1 MNTHT
6 IVASNGSDPRINLV
20 CVVLKEGA
28 VFCENKIFLCV
39 LFNETS
45 SLENVW
51 NA

>member
-6 IVASNGSDPRINLV
+6 IVASNGSDPRISLV

-28 VFCENKIFLCV
+28 GIFLCV